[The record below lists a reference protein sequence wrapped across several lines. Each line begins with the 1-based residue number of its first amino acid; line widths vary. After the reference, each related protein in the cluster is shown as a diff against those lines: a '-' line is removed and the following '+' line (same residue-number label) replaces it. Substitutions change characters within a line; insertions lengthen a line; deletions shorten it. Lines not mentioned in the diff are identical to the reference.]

1 MMQELSAIVGSTPQP
16 EKVAG
21 GFQFADGPVFSRKGY
36 LLFTDGPSNR
46 IMRHAG
52 GQTSVF
58 RENSN
63 RASALTFDHQGR
75 LLACEKGRVTRTE
88 KDGKITVLAGSLIA
102 PNDLVYA
109 IDGSI
114 YVTDPPLV
122 YQITRQGELRQ
133 ATLEVVMPNGLAL
146 DPKQLILYVS
156 DRVRSNVRAFE
167 ISGDGTLSKGRV
179 AVELADR
186 PRGLKTDEAGNLYV
200 ASEAG
205 IRVFNAA
212 GKHLGTIAVPEE
224 PSNCNWGAG
233 FRGLYI
239 TAQTSLYYLPTRV
252 PGTRTY

>member
-58 RENSN
+58 RENSD

-88 KDGKITVLAGSLIA
+88 KDGKITVLAGALIA

-133 ATLEVVMPNGLAL
+133 ATLEVVMPNGVAL
-146 DPKQLILYVS
+146 DPKQLVLYVS
-156 DRVRSNVRAFE
+156 DKVGSNVRAFE
-167 ISGDGTLSKGRV
+167 INGDGSLSKGRV
-179 AVELADR
+179 AAELTDR

-200 ASEAG
+200 ASEGG
-205 IRVFNAA
+205 IRVFSAA
-212 GKHLGTIAVPEE
+212 GKHLGTMAVPEE
-224 PSNCNWGAG
+224 PGNCNWGAG

-239 TAQTSLYYLPTRV
+239 TAQTSLYYLPTKA

>member
-1 MMQELSAIVGSTPQP
+1 MLQDLSAIVGSGAHP

-21 GFQFADGPVFSRKGY
+21 GFQFADGPVFSRRGY
-36 LLFTDGPSNR
+36 LLFTDEPSNR

-88 KDGKITVLAGSLIA
+88 KDGKITVLAGALIA

-114 YVTDPPLV
+114 YVSDPPLV
-122 YQITRQGELRQ
+122 YQITRQGELRR
-133 ATLEVVMPNGLAL
+133 ATLEVVMPNGVAL

-156 DRVRSNVRAFE
+156 DRVRSNVRAFD
-167 ISGDGTLSKGRV
+167 INGDGSLSNGRV
-179 AVELADR
+179 VAEMTDR

-200 ASEAG
+200 ASEG
-205 IRVFNAA
+205 GVWVSNAE
-212 GKHLGTIAVPEE
+212 GKHLGTIRVPEE

-239 TAQTSLYYLPTRV
+239 TARTSAYYVQTRIA
-252 PGTRTY
+252 GTRTY